1 DYDVKTRSEL
11 EAYPAIE
18 IEGFKNENR
27 TFGPVKTYPAIIEN
41 KVKGALVLALR
52 SHYDASVIEV
62 IASVF
67 LRKHLKLKDGH
78 KVKVEV
84 LTLP

>member
-1 DYDVKTRSEL
+1 
-11 EAYPAIE
+11 
-18 IEGFKNENR
+18 
-27 TFGPVKTYPAIIEN
+27 
-41 KVKGALVLALR
+41 VKGALISALR
-52 SHYDASVIEV
+52 THYDASVIEL
-62 IASVF
+62 IAPVF

>member
-1 DYDVKTRSEL
+1 MKSRSEL
-11 EAYPAIE
+11 EVYPAIE
-18 IEGFKNENR
+18 IEGFKREER
-27 TFGPVKTYPAIIEN
+27 TFGPVKCYPAILEN
-41 KVKGALVLALR
+41 SIKGAIISAVR
-52 SHYDASVIEV
+52 SHYDVSVIEI
-62 IASVF
+62 IAPIN